1 MSKTIMIVDD
11 NVDLRF
17 SVMEGLKDLGVKYT
31 FTEAEDGKQCMAL
44 LKKGPLPDLILLDI
58 MMPKMDGWQVAAA
71 VNKDSKLKKV
81 PIIFLTAKT
90 DEFIRGIGSITAV
103 EYITKPFKIT
113 MLRDKIDHALK

>member
-1 MSKTIMIVDD
+1 
-11 NVDLRF
+11 
-17 SVMEGLKDLGVKYT
+17 
-31 FTEAEDGKQCMAL
+31 
-44 LKKGPLPDLILLDI
+44 
-58 MMPKMDGWQVAAA
+58 VAAA

-90 DEFIRGIGSITAV
+90 DEFSRGIGSITAV

>member
-71 VNKDSKLKKV
+71 VNMDSKLKKV

-90 DEFIRGIGSITAV
+90 DEFSRGIGSITAV